1 MTTKEK
7 AAGVLPAPEAAIQKR
22 DRAIIVGNIGRVNAH
37 EQFGTMLGAMQ
48 AVGLAPAKAIDLIA
62 DGKLHRY
69 RVEGD
74 KPGSLNG
81 WYWLRSGDAFPG
93 EFGEFGSW
101 KTDARHTWRQAGS
114 KPLTPAE
121 RAALRKRLQ
130 EAQAMRASS
139 QTAQYQDAA
148 KRAEAL
154 LRQSVAATDDHPY
167 LRRKRARAH
176 GIRQKGNAL
185 LIPIRNA
192 RGEIQSIQYIHADG
206 TKIFLR
212 GGRTAG
218 GFYLIGVVADV
229 LLIAEGFATASTLH
243 QATGHAVA
251 VAFNCGNM
259 PAVARALR
267 AKFPASRIVV
277 CADDDQQTPG
287 NPGLTRA
294 REAAKAVGG
303 FLATPR
309 FQGARHGV

>member
-7 AAGVLPAPEAAIQKR
+7 AAGVLPAPEAAIQKH
-22 DRAIIVGNIGRVNAH
+22 DRVIIVGNVGRVNQH
-37 EQFGTMLGAMQ
+37 EQFGTMLDAMQ
-48 AVGLAPAKAIDLIA
+48 AVGLAPAKVIDLVA
-62 DGKLHRY
+62 DGQLHRY

-81 WYWLRSGDAFPG
+81 WYVLHSGDALAG
-93 EFGEFGSW
+93 AFGSW
-101 KTDARHTWRQAGS
+101 KTDERHTWHQAGS

-139 QTAQYQDAA
+139 QAAQHQDAA

-167 LRRKRARAH
+167 LRRKRALAH

-192 RGEIQSIQYIHADG
+192 CGELQSIQFIHPDG
-206 TKIFLR
+206 TKLFLR
-212 GGRTAG
+212 CGRTAG

-251 VAFNCGNM
+251 AAFNCGNM

-267 AKFPASRIVV
+267 AKFPAACIVV

>member
-1 MTTKEK
+1 MTQKEK
-7 AAGVLPAPEAAIQKR
+7 AAGVLPAPNAAIQESSR
-22 DRAIIVGNIGRVNAH
+22 VIIVGNLGRVNGAS
-37 EQFGTMLGAMQ
+37 QGVSMLHSMQ
-48 AVGLAPAKAIDLIA
+48 MAGLAPAKVLDLVP

-74 KPGSLNG
+74 KAGSLNG
-81 WYWLRSGDAFPG
+81 WYVLHSGDTLAG
-93 EFGEFGSW
+93 AFGSW
-101 KTDARHTWRQAGS
+101 KTDERHTWHQAGS

-121 RAALRKRLQ
+121 RAALRKRLH

-139 QTAQYQDAA
+139 QAAQHQDAA

-154 LRQSVAATDDHPY
+154 LRQSVSATDDHPY
-167 LRRKRARAH
+167 LRRKRAQAH

-192 RGEIQSIQYIHADG
+192 CGEIQSIQYIHADG

>member
-1 MTTKEK
+1 MTQKEK

-22 DRAIIVGNIGRVNAH
+22 DHTIIVGNIGRVNQH
-37 EQFGTMLGAMQ
+37 EQFGTMLDAML
-48 AVGLAPAKAIDLIA
+48 AVGLAPAKAIELVA

-74 KPGSLNG
+74 KAGSLNG
-81 WYWLRSGDAFPG
+81 WYVLHSGGTLAG
-93 EFGEFGSW
+93 AFGSW
-101 KTDARHTWRQAGS
+101 KTDERHTWRQAGS
-114 KPLTPAE
+114 NPPTPAE
-121 RAALRKRLQ
+121 RAALRKHLQ
-130 EAQAMRASS
+130 EAQAMRAAS

-167 LRRKRARAH
+167 LRRKRAQAH

-192 RGEIQSIQYIHADG
+192 CGEIQSIQYIHADG